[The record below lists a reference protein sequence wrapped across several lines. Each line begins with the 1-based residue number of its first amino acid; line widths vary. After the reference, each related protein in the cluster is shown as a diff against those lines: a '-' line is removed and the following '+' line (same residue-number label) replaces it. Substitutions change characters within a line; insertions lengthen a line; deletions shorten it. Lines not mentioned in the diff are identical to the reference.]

1 MRRPCI
7 IFKKQR
13 DAKSNH
19 RLTAAFHLKD
29 TVDEKRI
36 VSLRWF
42 VCGSNEGMS
51 MLIRDCALTDRKKT
65 LILECGYLRR
75 VDPGQSMHLPLL
87 KNPAN
92 GPQRKRT

>member
-1 MRRPCI
+1 MIIIDMRRPCI
-7 IFKKQR
+7 IFKRQR

-42 VCGSNEGMS
+42 VCGSNEGRIV
-51 MLIRDCALTDRKKT
+51 LIKDCAPTNKEER
-65 LILECGYLRR
+65 
-75 VDPGQSMHLPLL
+75 PSS
-87 KNPAN
+87 
-92 GPQRKRT
+92 